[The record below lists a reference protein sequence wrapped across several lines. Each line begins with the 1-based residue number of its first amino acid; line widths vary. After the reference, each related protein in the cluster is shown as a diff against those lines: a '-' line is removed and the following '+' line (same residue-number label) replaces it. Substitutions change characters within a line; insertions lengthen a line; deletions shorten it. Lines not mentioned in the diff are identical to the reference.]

1 MELENFLQK
10 CRNDLEKIKT
20 KLRNSLDTKETLYI
34 DLFAYKYTMCKE
46 IYDMFNSNR
55 GGVGY
60 YAKAYG
66 NLENPLEVIFDD
78 MITEYTEPK
87 LLTENK
93 LYRLLDKKGN
103 GNDKTI
109 SKDELKAM
117 FNFVYGKDNK
127 EITEESLQNFLKD
140 ILDNTIYVT
149 ICDDERDL
157 IWRLFVEDEDKNGI
171 IDNFE
176 FVLEKAQEGFDYKK
190 DERVLEYNNRY
201 FIIQW

>member
-1 MELENFLQK
+1 MYLE
-10 CRNDLEKIKT
+10 D
-20 KLRNSLDTKETLYI
+20 
-34 DLFAYKYTMCKE
+34 
-46 IYDMFNSNR
+46 
-55 GGVGY
+55 
-60 YAKAYG
+60 
-66 NLENPLEVIFDD
+66 
-78 MITEYTEPK
+78 
-87 LLTENK
+87 ENK
-93 LYRLLDKKGN
+93 KMNSFKEFEELYNLQEKDNNNFNIAFKFFKYFVISNIENLKNNEDYNYSISEKDINKIADNLVNNDTIWEIIDEHIGEELSN
-103 GNDKTI
+103 YEVEMYKINDKTI

>member
-1 MELENFLQK
+1 MYLK
-10 CRNDLEKIKT
+10 D
-20 KLRNSLDTKETLYI
+20 
-34 DLFAYKYTMCKE
+34 
-46 IYDMFNSNR
+46 
-55 GGVGY
+55 
-60 YAKAYG
+60 
-66 NLENPLEVIFDD
+66 
-78 MITEYTEPK
+78 
-87 LLTENK
+87 ENK
-93 LYRLLDKKGN
+93 KMNSFKEFEELYNLQEKDNNNFNIAFKFFKYFVISNIENLKNNEDYNYSISEKDINKIADN
-103 GNDKTI
+103 LVNNDTIWEIIDEHIEEELSNYEVETYKINDKTI

-176 FVLEKAQEGFDYKK
+176 FVLEKAQEGFNYKK

>member
-1 MELENFLQK
+1 MYLK
-10 CRNDLEKIKT
+10 D
-20 KLRNSLDTKETLYI
+20 
-34 DLFAYKYTMCKE
+34 
-46 IYDMFNSNR
+46 
-55 GGVGY
+55 
-60 YAKAYG
+60 
-66 NLENPLEVIFDD
+66 
-78 MITEYTEPK
+78 
-87 LLTENK
+87 ENK
-93 LYRLLDKKGN
+93 KMNSFKEFEELYNLQEKDNNNFNIAFKFFKYFVISNIENLKNNENYNYSISEKDINKIADNLVNNDTIWEIIDEHIGEELSNYEVETYKI
-103 GNDKTI
+103 NDKTI
-109 SKDELKAM
+109 SEDELKAM

-127 EITEESLQNFLKD
+127 EITKESLQNFLKD

>member
-1 MELENFLQK
+1 MYLK
-10 CRNDLEKIKT
+10 D
-20 KLRNSLDTKETLYI
+20 
-34 DLFAYKYTMCKE
+34 
-46 IYDMFNSNR
+46 
-55 GGVGY
+55 
-60 YAKAYG
+60 
-66 NLENPLEVIFDD
+66 
-78 MITEYTEPK
+78 
-87 LLTENK
+87 ENK
-93 LYRLLDKKGN
+93 KMNSFKEFEELYNLQEKDNNNFNIAFKFFKYFVISNIENLKNNEDYNYSISEKDINKIADN
-103 GNDKTI
+103 LVNNDTIWEIIDEHIEEELSNYEVETYKINDKTI

>member
-1 MELENFLQK
+1 MYLK
-10 CRNDLEKIKT
+10 D
-20 KLRNSLDTKETLYI
+20 
-34 DLFAYKYTMCKE
+34 
-46 IYDMFNSNR
+46 
-55 GGVGY
+55 
-60 YAKAYG
+60 
-66 NLENPLEVIFDD
+66 
-78 MITEYTEPK
+78 
-87 LLTENK
+87 ENK
-93 LYRLLDKKGN
+93 KMNSFKEFEELYNLQEKDNNNFNIAFKFFKYFVISNIENLKNNEDYNYSISEKDINKIADNLVNNDTIWEIIDEHIGEELSN
-103 GNDKTI
+103 YEVETYKINDKTI
-109 SKDELKAM
+109 SEDELKAM

-127 EITEESLQNFLKD
+127 EITKESLQNFLKD

>member
-1 MELENFLQK
+1 MYLK
-10 CRNDLEKIKT
+10 D
-20 KLRNSLDTKETLYI
+20 
-34 DLFAYKYTMCKE
+34 
-46 IYDMFNSNR
+46 
-55 GGVGY
+55 
-60 YAKAYG
+60 
-66 NLENPLEVIFDD
+66 
-78 MITEYTEPK
+78 
-87 LLTENK
+87 ENK
-93 LYRLLDKKGN
+93 KMNSFKEFEELYNLQEKDNNNFNIAFKFFKYFVISNIENLKNNEDYNYSISEKDINKIADSLVN
-103 GNDKTI
+103 NDTIWEIIDEHIEEELSNYEIETYKINDKTI

>member
-1 MELENFLQK
+1 MYLK
-10 CRNDLEKIKT
+10 D
-20 KLRNSLDTKETLYI
+20 
-34 DLFAYKYTMCKE
+34 
-46 IYDMFNSNR
+46 
-55 GGVGY
+55 
-60 YAKAYG
+60 
-66 NLENPLEVIFDD
+66 
-78 MITEYTEPK
+78 
-87 LLTENK
+87 ENK
-93 LYRLLDKKGN
+93 KMNSFKEFEELYNLQEKDNNNFNIAFKFFKYFVISNIENLKNNEDYNYSISEKDINKIADSLVN
-103 GNDKTI
+103 NDTIWEIIDEHIEEELSNYEVETYKINDKTI
-109 SKDELKAM
+109 SEDELKAM

>member
-1 MELENFLQK
+1 MYLK
-10 CRNDLEKIKT
+10 D
-20 KLRNSLDTKETLYI
+20 
-34 DLFAYKYTMCKE
+34 
-46 IYDMFNSNR
+46 
-55 GGVGY
+55 
-60 YAKAYG
+60 
-66 NLENPLEVIFDD
+66 
-78 MITEYTEPK
+78 
-87 LLTENK
+87 ENK
-93 LYRLLDKKGN
+93 KMNSFKEFEELYNLQEKDNNNFNIAFKFFKYFVISNIENLKNNEDYNYSISEKDINKIADNLVNNDTIWEIIDEHIGEELSN
-103 GNDKTI
+103 YEVEMYKINDKTI

>member
-1 MELENFLQK
+1 MYLK
-10 CRNDLEKIKT
+10 D
-20 KLRNSLDTKETLYI
+20 
-34 DLFAYKYTMCKE
+34 
-46 IYDMFNSNR
+46 
-55 GGVGY
+55 
-60 YAKAYG
+60 
-66 NLENPLEVIFDD
+66 
-78 MITEYTEPK
+78 
-87 LLTENK
+87 ENK
-93 LYRLLDKKGN
+93 KMNSFKEFEELYNLQEKDNNNFNIAFKFFKYFVISNIENLKNNEDYNYSISEKDINKIADSLVNNDTIWEIIDEHIGEELSN
-103 GNDKTI
+103 YEVETYKINDKTI
-109 SKDELKAM
+109 SEDELKAM

-127 EITEESLQNFLKD
+127 EITKENLQNFLKD